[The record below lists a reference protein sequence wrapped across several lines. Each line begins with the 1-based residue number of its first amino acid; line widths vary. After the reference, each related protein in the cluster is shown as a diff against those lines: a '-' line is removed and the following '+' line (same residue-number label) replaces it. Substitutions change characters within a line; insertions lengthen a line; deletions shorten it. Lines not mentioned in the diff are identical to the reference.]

1 MRNNFIL
8 KTDNLSFH
16 FIEESRKHFE
26 VLKNVS
32 FDVGE
37 GEFLSIVGPSGS
49 GKSTLLRIIAGL
61 IKPTRGA
68 LELNTDKL
76 AMVFQNFAVFPWLTV
91 YKNIEFGLKMSGVAE
106 KERKPIVLEKIK
118 EVGLVGFDKKYPK
131 ELSGGMRQR
140 VGLARALAINPEL
153 LIMDEPF
160 SSLDTF
166 TAKKLREDI
175 LEIWHKYKMT
185 VVMVTHL
192 VEEALQMSDR
202 IIVLSRRP
210 AEIKQ
215 ILEVNLSRPR
225 DARSGQF
232 FFLLDQ
238 ITAQIEL

>member
-1 MRNNFIL
+1 MRNNPIL
-8 KTDNLSFH
+8 KIDNLSLH
-16 FIEESRKHFE
+16 FIEEGRKHFE

-61 IKPTRGA
+61 IKPTHGV
-68 LELNTDKL
+68 LKLNTDKL

-91 YKNIEFGLKMSGVAE
+91 HKNIEFGLKMSGVAE

-118 EVGLVGFDKKYPK
+118 EVGLVGFDKNYPK

-153 LIMDEPF
+153 LVMDEPF

-175 LEIWHKYKMT
+175 LEIWHRYKMT
-185 VVMVTHL
+185 VIMVTHL

-225 DARSGQF
+225 DTRSGQF
-232 FFLLDQ
+232 FSLLDQ